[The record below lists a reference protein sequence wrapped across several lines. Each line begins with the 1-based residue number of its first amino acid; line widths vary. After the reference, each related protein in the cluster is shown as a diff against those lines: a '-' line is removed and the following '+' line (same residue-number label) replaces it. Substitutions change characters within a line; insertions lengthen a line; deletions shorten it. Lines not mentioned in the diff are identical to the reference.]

1 MFRVLLL
8 AVMMLLAAGTFS
20 ATARTLPPVEP
31 PPAPPEVPA
40 LPVKQKLLPAHE
52 HSAKCETTSAE
63 PVQIICI
70 LDRSGSMKALA
81 ADTIGGYNSFIE
93 RQKFEAGAAE
103 VTTVL
108 FDDQYEKI
116 SDAVDVK
123 AVPELTSAEYY
134 ARGTTALLDAIG
146 RTIMDTAGKMER
158 EGVCPAKRRVLVMIM
173 TDGYENASREYSK
186 ADVKTLIEATT
197 NDYKWNYIFMGANI
211 DSVAEAGSI
220 GIKARHAAN
229 YSHDAKGVNRSF
241 AQMSDAAAEVRE
253 RGTVGDD
260 WNGE

>member
-1 MFRVLLL
+1 MFRVLLI
-8 AVMMLLAAGTFS
+8 AVAMLFFVGQAFS
-20 ATARTLPPVEP
+20 ATARSKTIEP
-31 PPAPPEVPA
+31 PREVPTPA
-40 LPVKQKLLPAHE
+40 PVKQILPKHE
-52 HSAKCETTSAE
+52 HSAKCADTSAE

-81 ADTIGGYNSFIE
+81 SDTIGGYNSFIE
-93 RQKFEAGAAE
+93 RQKKESGAAE

-116 SDAVDVK
+116 SDAVNLQ

-134 ARGTTALLDAIG
+134 ARGTTALLDAVG

-158 EGVCPAKRRVLVMIM
+158 DGICPAKRRVLVMIM
-173 TDGYENASREYSK
+173 TDGYENASREYTK
-186 ADVKTLIEATT
+186 ADVKSLIEATT

-220 GIKARHAAN
+220 GIKAHHAAS
-229 YSHDAKGVNRSF
+229 YSADSKGIDRTFS
-241 AQMSDAAAEVRE
+241 QMNDAAREVRE

-260 WNGE
+260 WNK